1 MEQQIQFNTTLS
13 GNAQTVFDEFAKNPN
28 INVFFKN
35 KQGLIFN
42 AETIKFDNL
51 KWNYNP
57 MQFCA
62 DHYDEQYLYPIILL
76 VNDLSSMYLFNN
88 VELNNYFLAPTLE
101 FIMALITFEL
111 EESENEYNRLNTTSL
126 NIYNPNRYRE
136 QS

>member
-1 MEQQIQFNTTLS
+1 MELQTEFNTNLS
-13 GNAQTVFDEFAKNPN
+13 GNARTVFDEFSKNPN

-35 KQGLIFN
+35 KHGLIFN

-57 MQFCA
+57 LQFCSE
-62 DHYDEQYLYPIILL
+62 HYGEQYLYPIILL
-76 VNDLSSMYLFNN
+76 VNDLSSMYQFNN
-88 VELNNYFLAPTLE
+88 VELNNYFFAPKLE

-111 EESENEYNRLNTTSL
+111 EDAESEYNRLNVSSL

-136 QS
+136 